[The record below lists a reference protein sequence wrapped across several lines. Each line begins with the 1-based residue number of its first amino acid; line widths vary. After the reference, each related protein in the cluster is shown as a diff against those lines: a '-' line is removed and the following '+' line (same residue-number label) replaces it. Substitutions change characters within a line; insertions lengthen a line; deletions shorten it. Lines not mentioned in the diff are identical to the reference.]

1 MTIKYKTI
9 KEIKKMISQ
18 KEISNKEIVQEVYK
32 LINENSHLNA
42 FVTLNEENSI
52 KQADNLDNNPSEMAL
67 AGIPI
72 AQKDLFCTK
81 GLRTTCGSKILDNF
95 IPPYSATVIEN
106 LENAGCI
113 SVGKTNM
120 DEFAM
125 GSSNETSYFG
135 NVHNPWGDKLVPGG
149 SSGGSA
155 SAVAA
160 GIVPAASGTDTGGS
174 IRQPA
179 SLCGITGLKPTY
191 GRVSRWGMIA
201 FASSLDQAGPMA
213 RTVEDCAL
221 LLNEMCSHDIKDT
234 TSLDEDI
241 PNFENRA
248 GAVTLDITMA
258 ELNTYSQ
265 NCSPTDPPI
274 LMSWPGALP
283 RQLDEYIDLNNET
296 NTELLADQIWDG
308 ERNLDPNWEAILKK
322 NFLNS
327 GGYQYFKMIVDE
339 VSTRFNLANTV
350 DDFEII
356 TDKENYYS
364 LEVLNIINNI
374 RDDFNT
380 YQANLDTTTFMPRQ
394 ANDCANVEYYIDD
407 LKWGLPVYLGLDGT
421 EVTEEYKYDT
431 GEFLETKGF
440 YLPTYYYYNKTDSR
454 YQPFKRPSSGGFSH
468 SSIFLLVSK
477 FQLDVKGEPYFFMDL
492 DRLNCIDEVAPYKEN
507 EFSEMNNM
515 STGNPNSAFA
525 KLPLSIQ
532 DEVAY
537 SGSQITSKSYDPP
550 LNRLSR
556 LAIRLRFH
564 NGRPV
569 KFGIQPFSFVLE
581 IKCSKQSL
589 KLK

>member
-1 MTIKYKTI
+1 MTIKFKTI

-32 LINENSHLNA
+32 LIDENIDLNA
-42 FVTLNEENSI
+42 FVTLNEDNSL
-52 KQADNLDNNPSEMAL
+52 KKAEGLDNNPSDSPL

-241 PNFENRA
+241 PNFENNLNQSLK
-248 GAVTLDITMA
+248 GKKIGVVKDLDLSSLDNDVVSVYEDSLKEFVSLGA
-258 ELNTYSQ
+258 ELEDIS
-265 NCSPTDPPI
+265 
-274 LMSWPGALP
+274 LP
-283 RQLDEYIDLNNET
+283 
-296 NTELLADQIWDG
+296 
-308 ERNLDPNWEAILKK
+308 NL
-322 NFLNS
+322 
-327 GGYQYFKMIVDE
+327 
-339 VSTRFNLANTV
+339 
-350 DDFEII
+350 
-356 TDKENYYS
+356 S
-364 LEVLNIINNI
+364 LSV
-374 RDDFNT
+374 
-380 YQANLDTTTFMPRQ
+380 
-394 ANDCANVEYYIDD
+394 
-407 LKWGLPVYLGLDGT
+407 
-421 EVTEEYKYDT
+421 
-431 GEFLETKGF
+431 
-440 YLPTYYYYNKTDSR
+440 PTYY
-454 YQPFKRPSSGGFSH
+454 
-468 SSIFLLVSK
+468 V
-477 FQLDVKGEPYFFMDL
+477 
-492 DRLNCIDEVAPYKEN
+492 VAPAECSSN
-507 EFSEMNNM
+507 
-515 STGNPNSAFA
+515 
-525 KLPLSIQ
+525 
-532 DEVAY
+532 
-537 SGSQITSKSYDPP
+537 
-550 LNRLSR
+550 LSR
-556 LAIRLRFH
+556 FD
-564 NGRPV
+564 GV
-569 KFGIQPFSFVLE
+569 KFGRRSENPKDLEELYIQTRSEGFGDEVKRRILIGSYVLSAGYYDAYYKKAQQVRRLIKKDFDEAFSNVDVIMTPTTRGPAFEMGSKGSDPIQMYLE
-581 IKCSKQSL
+581 DLFTISANLAGLPAMSL
-589 KLK
+589 PNGNIDKKPIGLQIIGNFLDESTILNFGHIYQTKTNWHMHTPDGVKE